1 MTASA
6 RTPVAPSPA
15 RCRGCGAPLR
25 VAVVCDQCR
34 AFQDA
39 DEFDLFTLLGLPRR
53 FDVQEGDLRQR
64 YLLLARLT
72 HPDRAASAAD
82 QAQRLS
88 ARVNRAF
95 EVLRDPVLRAEYLL
109 ELSGGPSAAQER
121 SVPPEVLAKTLSIR
135 EELDD
140 YAAAADASRRAT
152 LRDDVTRAR
161 DTELA
166 EIEALARRLPGD
178 EALRHGLRTRLNA
191 IRYYLRL
198 LEQVEA

>member
-1 MTASA
+1 MIASA
-6 RTPVAPSPA
+6 RTSAAPSPA
-15 RCRGCGAPLR
+15 RCRGCGTVLR

-34 AFQDA
+34 TFQDA

-53 FDVQEGDLRQR
+53 FDVQEGELRQR

-72 HPDRAASAAD
+72 HPDRAGAAAD
-82 QAQRLS
+82 AAQRLS

-121 SVPPEVLAKTLSIR
+121 GVPPEVLAATLTIR

-140 YAAAADASRRAT
+140 PASAGDAARRAA

-161 DTELA
+161 DARLV
-166 EIEALARRLPGD
+166 EIEALARGLPGD
-178 EALRHGLRTRLNA
+178 EALRSGLRTRLNA

-198 LEQVEA
+198 LEQIEA